1 MADVLVT
8 GGTGFLGQHLL
19 RELRDAGASV
29 RALSRSPAGDAAVAA
44 FGAQPVRGEMTDPES
59 LQIAA
64 RDIRTI
70 FHTAADT
77 NTWRPNNAAQTRTNV
92 DGAQALLA
100 AARAAGVERV
110 LHTSS
115 ISAYSHLAHGVLR
128 EDTPQRGGESWIN
141 YERTKFLAERAV
153 RESGLPYVIFQPS
166 HIMGPGDT
174 RNWSRLIRLI
184 DQGRLPGAPPGAG
197 PFADVREIA
206 KAQVRAWQRGLAG
219 ESYLLG
225 GPYIRFL
232 DLIAKIGVQLGKP
245 VPKRAMPTL
254 LLRAYAQTVYGW
266 SRLSG
271 KAPDVTPESATFTC
285 HDLQVDCGKAIRE
298 LDYRTTDIDR
308 LLADTIAWLRRE
320 KLIGASR

>member
-1 MADVLVT
+1 MSDVLVT

-19 RELRDAGASV
+19 RELRQAGASV
-29 RALSRSPAGDAAVAA
+29 RALSRSAAGDAAVAA
-44 FGAQPVRGEMTDPES
+44 FGAQPVRGEMTDSES
-59 LQIAA
+59 LQAA
-64 RDIRTI
+64 VRGVRSI

-77 NTWRPNNAAQTRTNV
+77 NTWRPNNDAQTRTNV
-92 DGAQALLA
+92 EGAQALLA
-100 AARAAGVERV
+100 AARSAGVDRV

-115 ISAYSHLAHGVLR
+115 VSAYSHLVHETLR

-206 KAQVRAWQRGLAG
+206 KAQVRAWQRGLVG

-232 DLIAKIGVQLGKP
+232 DLIGKIGVQLGRP
-245 VPKRAMPTL
+245 VPKRAMPTV
-254 LLRAYAQTVYGW
+254 LLRTYAQAIYGW

-271 KAPDVTPESATFTC
+271 RMPDITPESATFTC
-285 HDLQVDCGKAIRE
+285 HDLQVDCGKATRE
-298 LDYRTTDIDR
+298 LDYRMTEIDR
-308 LLADTIAWLRRE
+308 LLADTIAWLRSE
-320 KLIGASR
+320 KLIAAA